1 MRYTILITVAFI
13 GLLASNALAQS
24 NIDPVQKYAW
34 GENIGWT
41 NWRDAND
48 GDDGVEVG
56 ATFLAG
62 FVWGENVGWI
72 NVGNGNGP
80 YGNND
85 DTDFGVNIDPETGDL
100 SGLAWGENVGWI
112 NFDGGAMA
120 DPPQPAN
127 LEVCEHR
134 FSGFVWGENVGWI
147 NLDDAEHYVAV
158 GPCAFGDAD
167 CDGDVDLDDYDRFQ
181 DFFTGPQGTVDC
193 PTFDADGDED
203 VDLLDWRVFQAAFT
217 G

>member
-1 MRYTILITVAFI
+1 MRYTILITVASI
-13 GLLASNALAQS
+13 GLLASNALPQS

-34 GENIGWT
+34 GENVGWT
-41 NWRDAND
+41 NWRDANN

-62 FVWGENVGWI
+62 FIWGENVGWI

-100 SGLAWGENVGWI
+100 SGFAWGENTGWI
-112 NFDGGAMA
+112 NFEGGALA

-134 FSGFVWGENVGWI
+134 FSGYAWGENVGWI
-147 NLDDAEHYVAV
+147 NLDDAEHFVAV
-158 GPCAFGDAD
+158 GPCDFGDAD
-167 CDGDVDLDDYDRFQ
+167 CDGDVDLNDFKRFLEL
-181 DFFTGPQGTVDC
+181 FSGPQGALDC
-193 PTFDADGDED
+193 PTFDSDNDGDID
-203 VDLLDWRVFQAAFT
+203 FADYAAFQVAYT